1 MPASNAKRQE
11 LIVATLSEA
20 FEPLMKADAEGFRTK
35 FRKMAADPFA
45 FYRGSACLFYADMG
59 KRRDHRAD
67 DRTSRVWIHGDLHA
81 ENFATYMDANGV
93 LVFDGPSAEEWKAG
107 NHFMVCFKAN

>member
-20 FEPLMKADAEGFRTK
+20 FEPLMKADPDGFRTK

-45 FYRGSACLFYADMG
+45 FYRGSACVFYADMA
-59 KRRDHRAD
+59 RDRGAGPSGRTTAPAGCGSTATCTP
-67 DRTSRVWIHGDLHA
+67 RTSA
-81 ENFATYMDANGV
+81 PT
-93 LVFDGPSAEEWKAG
+93 
-107 NHFMVCFKAN
+107 